1 MICRAYTI
9 MWQRTEHAKLIRRAT
24 GTNLFT
30 DKVWSVGDGIAPCIG
45 TTLSRYNL
53 VLLEYDHD

>member
-1 MICRAYTI
+1 
-9 MWQRTEHAKLIRRAT
+9 MWQRTEHAKLIRRVT